1 MSKFMP
7 NKALTVIFL
16 GLMVFWIASIINFLD
31 YTIGIQMNLFP
42 SRFPDFVTIFFLVIT
57 ASFFSAYCLYLGIRN
72 LKTEKTS
79 TLSGNN
85 KKKLNQKRAL
95 VWIMCLLLFS
105 SPFITYAY
113 VYEQQSNN
121 IFQTILD
128 SVANLFDFVDNNTS
142 DVDGSAD
149 KGVHS
154 NFTAQQYG
162 PDSTYDT
169 LTEEGFL
176 GVNEYIWISGDNDF
190 VSKHNKSDPSG
201 TEILSWD
208 TGTSYPFGIE
218 YRFEYGNEY
227 IYLVDKGSGV
237 DSLIKF
243 NANTGEELTRWSISG
258 YSGDAEGLAWNSSR
272 WFIADRSDDLI
283 YQVDPANPTVAE
295 RSFSYSGISYCTGL
309 AWDGSYLWATDEGSD
324 TVYQIDIYGNIQTS
338 WSFTDPTGIAYDIVS
353 GHLWIVSGSTD
364 SLYEYYTNGT

>member
-113 VYEQQSNN
+113 VYKQQSNN

-190 VSKHNKSDPSG
+190 VRKHNKSDPSG

-258 YSGDAEGLAWNSSR
+258 YSGDAEGLAWNNSR

-309 AWDGSYLWATDEGSD
+309 AWDGSYLWATDRGK
-324 TVYQIDIYGNIQTS
+324 
-338 WSFTDPTGIAYDIVS
+338 
-353 GHLWIVSGSTD
+353 
-364 SLYEYYTNGT
+364 